1 MWTSITRRQYRRGE
15 LRYESDLSAKEWRLI
30 VAWMPPQN
38 PHGRPLAWRWRE
50 IVNAIFYTMRT
61 GCPWRF
67 LPEGF
72 APWQTV

>member
-50 IVNAIFYTMRT
+50 IVNAIFCTMRT

-67 LPEGF
+67 VPEGF